1 MSRQERMLLNVFF
14 FFFAY
19 LPVNLKILM
28 GHFYALATE
37 ILISSLNFISSK
49 ELERFRSSTHY
60 ASPIQF
66 CPVRVTL
73 PYPVFY
79 LSHPVILIPC
89 SFIFSM
95 CNSLA
100 VMGLCTSKDFEEE
113 PLYLTIS
120 SVVQIRIIS
129 NLSSDTQRKWISC

>member
-1 MSRQERMLLNVFF
+1 MCI
-14 FFFAY
+14 FFAY
-19 LPVNLKILM
+19 LPVNLKKLM

-37 ILISSLNFISSK
+37 ILISSLNFIGSK
-49 ELERFRSSTHY
+49 ELERFHSSAHY

-66 CPVRVTL
+66 CPVIVTL
-73 PYPVFY
+73 PP
-79 LSHPVILIPC
+79 LSFPFVHPVILIPC

-100 VMGLCTSKDFEEE
+100 VMGLCTSKHFKGE

-129 NLSSDTQRKWISC
+129 NLTSDTQRKWISC